1 MSSPSS
7 SPAQLWWRVVPAFA
21 AGYFVSYGLR
31 TVNAVIAPE
40 LSRDF
45 AASAAELGLLTSAY
59 FLAFG
64 LFQLPLGLLLDRFGP
79 RRVEAALLLI
89 AAAGCAAFAMARGID
104 GLILGR
110 ALIGLG
116 VSACLMASFKA
127 FSQWFPIE
135 SLPSLTGV
143 VMFAGGLGAVATS
156 VPVELALPLLGWR
169 GVFLLVAGLAAA
181 VALLLWFTVPDK
193 PPSHAESFGQQLAAF
208 GRIFLHRSYWRFAP
222 QGCLIIGG
230 FMAIQG
236 LWAVPWMISVNG
248 LTRSAAAEVLF
259 LMALAM
265 LCGFL
270 FVALAAVPLA
280 RRGLPP
286 IRLLAGGMALALVV
300 ELALLTELAPPWLLW
315 SLLGFSFSLGNLG
328 YSQLASRFPVQ
339 LSGRVNTAL
348 NLITFAG
355 AFGLQWGIGA
365 AVDGVA
371 AIGFERRDAFRI
383 SFGLLLVV
391 QTLAFLWF
399 LRRDTP
405 HAAAPAA
412 SALAEGAAVDP
423 LRR

>member
-1 MSSPSS
+1 MSPSH
-7 SPAQLWWRVVPAFA
+7 LWWRIVPAFA

-40 LSRDF
+40 LVRDF
-45 AASAAELGLLTSAY
+45 SASAAELGLLTSAY

-64 LFQLPLGLLLDRFGP
+64 AFQLPLGLLLDRFGP

-89 AAAGCAAFAMARGID
+89 AAAGCAVFATARGVD

-135 SLPSLTGV
+135 TLPSLTGV

-156 VPVELALPLLGWR
+156 VPVELALPLIGWR
-169 GVFLLVAGLAAA
+169 GVFLLVAGLGVL
-181 VALLLWFTVPDK
+181 VAGLLLFTVPDK
-193 PPSHAESFGQQLAAF
+193 PASHAESLAEQLAAF

-248 LTRSAAAEVLF
+248 LGRSAAAEVLF
-259 LMALAM
+259 LMALSM

-328 YSQLASRFPVQ
+328 YSQLASRFPQQ
-339 LSGRVNTAL
+339 LAGRVNTAL

-365 AVDGVA
+365 AVDAGA
-371 AIGFERRDAFRI
+371 GLGLDRRDAFRI
-383 SFGLLLVV
+383 SFALLLAL

-405 HAAAPAA
+405 QPAATPGAAAVADGAEAAAP
-412 SALAEGAAVDP
+412 